1 MKNLYTLR
9 APEKH
14 RDYSE
19 RSGARRLS
27 SPMQFGAYRNQAP
40 RRRSA
45 AFTVTIIMIALLLTA
60 CGVVSTPTPI
70 PTVVLDNNSS
80 TSNNQTDDAN
90 SISASAV
97 VVPINDAQ
105 LSFTTVGK
113 VTEVNVKVGD
123 QVQAGDVLVQLDTT
137 ILDAKVKEAEANVI
151 AAQAQI
157 NYLNRLNTDALHLE
171 SAQAELVRAQA
182 LLDSAKATLA
192 SQSTL
197 TAPFAG
203 TIVSVDI
210 SPAETVTPGK
220 MVILLGD
227 LSQYQ
232 IETTDLS
239 ERDVPRVQVGQPVS
253 IFIEALN
260 QEFTGEVIRV
270 SQLSSTLGGDVVYPV
285 TIELSEQPDGLRWG
299 MSADVAIEI
308 GE

>member
-1 MKNLYTLR
+1 MKKINLNDVTHHLKSWLPSPNGRRVGDEGKNLFTARFFSTTLI
-9 APEKH
+9 
-14 RDYSE
+14 
-19 RSGARRLS
+19 L
-27 SPMQFGAYRNQAP
+27 
-40 RRRSA
+40 
-45 AFTVTIIMIALLLTA
+45 VLLLSA
-60 CGVVSTPTPI
+60 CSAVPTPTPI
-70 PTVVLDNNSS
+70 PTLVLDNNTS
-80 TSNNQTDDAN
+80 TSNNQSNDSN

-97 VVPINDAQ
+97 VIPINDAQ

-113 VTEVNVKVGD
+113 VTQVNVKVGN
-123 QVQAGDVLVQLDTT
+123 QVRAGDVLVQLDTT
-137 ILDAKVKEAEANVI
+137 ILEAKVKEAEANVI

-197 TAPFAG
+197 TAPFDG

-220 MVILLGD
+220 TVILLGD

-239 ERDVPRVQVGQPVS
+239 ERDVPGVQVGQAVN

-260 QEFTGEVIRV
+260 QELTGEVVKV
-270 SQLSSTLGGDVVYPV
+270 SQISSTLGGDVVYPV
-285 TIELSEQPDGLRWG
+285 TIDLSQQPEGLLWG
-299 MSADVAIEI
+299 MSADVQIQT

>member
-1 MKNLYTLR
+1 MKNTNIYCAERRDSAFLSQRRNAWFSVTVIVVTL
-9 APEKH
+9 
-14 RDYSE
+14 
-19 RSGARRLS
+19 
-27 SPMQFGAYRNQAP
+27 
-40 RRRSA
+40 
-45 AFTVTIIMIALLLTA
+45 ILTA

-70 PTVVLDNNSS
+70 PTVVLDANTS
-80 TSNNQTDDAN
+80 TSNNQSSDAN

-97 VVPINDAQ
+97 VTPINDAQ

-113 VTEVNVKVGD
+113 VTAVNVKVGD

-137 ILDAKVKEAEANVI
+137 ILEARVKETEANVI

-182 LLDSAKATLA
+182 LLDSAKATLE

-220 MVILLGD
+220 TVILLGD
-227 LSQYQ
+227 LTQYQ

-239 ERDVPRVQVGQPVS
+239 ERDVPGVQAGQAVN

-260 QEFTGEVIRV
+260 QELTGEVIKV
-270 SQLSSTLGGDVVYPV
+270 SQISSTLGGDVIYPV
-285 TIELSEQPDGLRWG
+285 TIELSEQPEGLRWG
-299 MSADVAIEI
+299 MSADVQIRT